1 MFSIREYT
9 CFYKGLDPLDT
20 QIKFLLLLLLLFDKK
35 IIIFD
40 RRRRADEPRLKTNEM
55 HPLRAVNRAYNRT
68 LTVDGAS
75 QESSPTEVESGLSTL
90 F

>member
-1 MFSIREYT
+1 M
-9 CFYKGLDPLDT
+9 
-20 QIKFLLLLLLLFDKK
+20 

-55 HPLRAVNRAYNRT
+55 YPLRAVNRAYNTT
-68 LTVDGAS
+68 LSVDGVS
-75 QESSPTEVESGLSTL
+75 QDSPPTGKESGLSTL

>member
-1 MFSIREYT
+1 M
-9 CFYKGLDPLDT
+9 
-20 QIKFLLLLLLLFDKK
+20 

-55 HPLRAVNRAYNRT
+55 YSLRAVNRAYNRT
-68 LTVDGAS
+68 LSVDGVS
-75 QESSPTEVESGLSTL
+75 QESPPTVEESGLSTL